1 MEQMRQME
9 MSMARERAEM
19 ARQRN
24 DLQRLS
30 GEIRHELERLERN
43 GAIQSKMEELKAKLQ
58 DATSRRGAAPSPSA
72 APKQP
77 SAQGQAQAQAEQK
90 KPRSSFLGGLFGG

>member
-1 MEQMRQME
+1 

-58 DATSRRGAAPSPSA
+58 DTTSRRGAAPSPSA
-72 APKQP
+72 
-77 SAQGQAQAQAEQK
+77 GQKPPPAQAQPEQE
-90 KPRSSFLGGLFGG
+90 KPRGSFLGRLFGG